1 MDLHAALLEGLRAA
15 AAGAFTPRF
24 YQVRVSPRRVKR
36 YRRPGMGSPLTSA
49 EARAV
54 QAFQYF
60 GGCSITELAR
70 RFHRNRRTI
79 RKALGISF
87 GVTWQESQAAR
98 RTDV

>member
-1 MDLHAALLEGLRAA
+1 MDRHAALLEGLRAA

-24 YQVRVSPRRVKR
+24 YQVRVSRRRVKR

-54 QAFQYF
+54 QAFHYF

-79 RKALGISF
+79 RKALGIRF
-87 GVTWQESQAAR
+87 DVTVQEPGGAS
-98 RTDV
+98 T